1 MTLPAP
7 DSPVRAEL
15 AATLRLSAPLV
26 ATNLAQTG
34 MTATDVMFMGWLG
47 PQALAAGALGVN
59 VYFPFLI
66 LGIGYMS
73 AIAPMIAAELGR
85 KAHSVRDVRRT
96 ARAGFWAAAIMSVP
110 ALVTLWNAE
119 AILLAFGQQ
128 PELAAAAAGY
138 VRTLLWSIPFFMLFF
153 VMRSFVS
160 ALQKPAAAL
169 IAVLIA
175 FAVNVVANWALV
187 FGHLG
192 APALGLPGSGLAHT
206 IASAAMFGW
215 VALHARRD
223 RRMRRYHVFGRFW
236 RPDWSRL
243 VELTRLGLP
252 LGATLVFESS
262 VFNAAVFLM
271 GIIGATSLAAHSV
284 AIQIA
289 TLTFMIPLGVA
300 QAASVRVGRAFGARD
315 GAAARRAGWIAFGL
329 GVGAMALTAIAMVTA
344 PTLLISAFLDVK
356 APDNAEVL
364 RLAISFLAIAA
375 LFQIVDGAQAVG
387 SGMLR
392 GLHDT
397 RLPMIY
403 ALIGYWGVGMPTG
416 VFLAF
421 KAGWGGVGVWSGLAL
436 ALAVVAVLMIGR
448 WVRLSRRL

>member
-7 DSPVRAEL
+7 DSPARAEL
-15 AATLRLSAPLV
+15 SATLRLSAPLV

-96 ARAGFWAAAIMSVP
+96 ARAGFHAAAIMSIP
-110 ALVTLWNAE
+110 TLAILWRAE
-119 AILLAFGQQ
+119 DILLAFGQE
-128 PELAAAAAGY
+128 PELARAASGY
-138 VRTLLWSIPFFMLFF
+138 VRTLLWSVPFFMLFY
-153 VMRSFVS
+153 VMRAFVS
-160 ALQKPAAAL
+160 ALQKPGAAL
-169 IAVLIA
+169 VAVLIA
-175 FAVNVVANWALV
+175 FSVNVVANWALV
-187 FGHLG
+187 FGRLG
-192 APALGLPGSGLAHT
+192 GPALGLPGSGLAHT
-206 IASAAMFGW
+206 IASAAMFAF
-215 VALHARRD
+215 VALHALRD
-223 RRMRRYHVFGRFW
+223 RRMRRYHIFGRFW
-236 RPDWSRL
+236 RPDRARL
-243 VELTRLGLP
+243 IALTRLGLP

-271 GIIGATSLAAHSV
+271 GIIGAASLAAHSI

-289 TLTFMIPLGVA
+289 SLTFMIPLGVA

-315 GAAARRAGWIAFGL
+315 GAAARRAGWIAFAL
-329 GVGAMALTAIAMVTA
+329 GVGAMALTALLMVSA
-344 PTLLISAFLDVK
+344 PHVLISAFLDVK
-356 APDNAEVL
+356 APQNAEVL
-364 RLAISFLAIAA
+364 ALATAFLAIAA

-397 RLPMIY
+397 RVPMIY
-403 ALIGYWGVGMPTG
+403 ALIGYWGVGMPVG
-416 VFLAF
+416 VLLAF
-421 KAGWGGVGVWSGLAL
+421 KLGWGGVGIWSGLAL
-436 ALAVVAVLMIGR
+436 ALAVVSVLMIGR